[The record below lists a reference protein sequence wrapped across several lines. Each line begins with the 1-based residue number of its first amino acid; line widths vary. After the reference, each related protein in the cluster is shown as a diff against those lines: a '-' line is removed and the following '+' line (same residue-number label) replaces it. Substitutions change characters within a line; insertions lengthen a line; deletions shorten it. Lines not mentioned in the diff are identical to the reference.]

1 MLAITIVVNV
11 VGNVVDSNAHLLTH
25 ITRCDPEREP
35 ERREASE
42 RRREL
47 RWSVN
52 EVARRLGMPYTTVY
66 KWEKGINHPTRRNME
81 LWEQVL
87 QNKQEADSQETEY
100 LKMLVKSQQEQ
111 IEMLKSEIERLRNGK
126 T

>member
-1 MLAITIVVNV
+1 MTIQE
-11 VGNVVDSNAHLLTH
+11 L
-25 ITRCDPEREP
+25 I
-35 ERREASE
+35 E

-87 QNKQEADSQETEY
+87 ENRQEADSQETEY

-111 IEMLKSEIERLRNGK
+111 IEMLKSEIERLKNGK

>member
-1 MLAITIVVNV
+1 MNIQELI
-11 VGNVVDSNAHLLTH
+11 
-25 ITRCDPEREP
+25 
-35 ERREASE
+35 E

-52 EVARRLGMPYTTVY
+52 EVARRLRMPYTTVY

-87 QNKQEADSQETEY
+87 ENKQEADSQETEY